1 MMEKMKEKMSA
12 HDKITL
18 LILVLMSVFLYADQN
33 AINPVLNDIMQE
45 YNIGDVKIGVIGSAF
60 TIIGALVS
68 LFFGV
73 LTDRVNRKRLLVFIV
88 LVGEIPCLLT
98 GFKQF
103 TQTYEQL
110 LVLRILTGLGVGGI
124 FPLTFSL
131 VGDYFRAEHRAF
143 VNALIGAAW
152 AIGQIFG
159 QTLAG
164 LVASSMGWRFPFIII
179 ASPNFLL
186 VLLFALLAKEPK
198 RGAKEE
204 GIGELVKEGAEYTEK
219 IKLKDFAVIFRNRT
233 NLLSFLQ
240 GIPGSIPWGILP
252 FYLITYYETVKHFSK
267 EASTILTLVFG
278 VGITVGGVLGGW
290 VGERMYKRNPR
301 ILPVFCGCAVMGGV
315 LPTILLLAMQF
326 PAQPT
331 VANLL
336 WPAIF
341 GLFGGVIVSL
351 PSANVKTV
359 LLNVNRPE
367 HRGSVFSVFNITDS
381 IGRGLGPLIGG
392 FLIAS
397 VNFQFTMYFAALMW
411 IPCGLLYLGIYWTLE
426 KDLGTLK
433 TYLNEKAVKL
443 QRTTIQPHS

>member
-1 MMEKMKEKMSA
+1 MNVKVKERMSS

-18 LILVLMSVFLYADQN
+18 IILVLMSIFLYADQN
-33 AINPVLNDIMQE
+33 AINPVLNDIMRE

-68 LFFGV
+68 LVFGV
-73 LTDRVNRKRLLVFIV
+73 LADRTNRKRLLVIIV

-98 GFKQF
+98 GFRLF
-103 TQTYEQL
+103 TETYEQL

-152 AIGQIFG
+152 AVGQIFG

-164 LVASSMGWRFPFIII
+164 LLASSMGWRFPFIVI
-179 ASPNFLL
+179 ALPNFLL
-186 VLLFALLAKEPK
+186 VLLFMLYAKEPK

-204 GIGELVKEGAEYTEK
+204 GIGELVSQGAEYQEK
-219 IKLKDFAVIFRNRT
+219 VHLKDFGHLLTNRT
-233 NLLSFLQ
+233 NLFCYLQ

-252 FYLITYYETVKHFSK
+252 FYLISYYETVKHFSK
-267 EASTILTLVFG
+267 EAATLLSLIFGLGATI
-278 VGITVGGVLGGW
+278 GGVLGGW

-301 ILPVFCGCAVMGGV
+301 ALPIFCGIAVLGGV
-315 LPTILLLAMQF
+315 VPAMLLLMLNF
-326 PAQPT
+326 PAEPT
-331 VANLL
+331 WGDLL
-336 WPAIF
+336 LPGIF
-341 GLFGGVIVSL
+341 GFFAGIIVTL
-351 PSANVKTV
+351 PSANIKTI

-367 HRGSVFSVFNITDS
+367 HRGSVFSIFNITDS

-392 FLIAS
+392 VLIAS
-397 VNFQFTMYFAALMW
+397 VNFQFTMYFATLMW
-411 IPCGLLYLGIYWTLE
+411 IPCGILYLAIYLSIM
-426 KDLGTLK
+426 KDLGSLK
-433 TYLNEKAVKL
+433 LYLDEKRTKL
-443 QRTTIQPHS
+443 QQQTTTI